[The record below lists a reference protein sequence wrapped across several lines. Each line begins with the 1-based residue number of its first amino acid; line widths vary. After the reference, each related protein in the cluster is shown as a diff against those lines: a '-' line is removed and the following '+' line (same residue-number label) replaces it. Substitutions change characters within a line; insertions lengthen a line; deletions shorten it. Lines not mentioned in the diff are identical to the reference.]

1 MLMVVPG
8 VRQRLGTVEL
18 VEEGMFFCLH
28 CKADRGYQLRA
39 WQQTTRLFYLQVGKR
54 RGEFV
59 RCDACGSAFDP
70 ECLDESSTASLES
83 LREFPPHFALAS
95 RTPAPAASVGRL
107 GNTQSLQEYL
117 DT

>member
-1 MLMVVPG
+1 MLIVVPG
-8 VRQRLGTVEL
+8 VRQKLGTVEL
-18 VEEGMFFCLH
+18 VDQGTFFCLH

-39 WQQTTRLFYLQVGKR
+39 WQQTTRWFYLQVGKT

-59 RCDACGSAFDP
+59 RCDACGSAFDR

-83 LREFPPHFALAS
+83 LRELPPRFALGD
-95 RTPAPAASVGRL
+95 RMPAAAASAGRL
-107 GNTQSLQEYL
+107 GNAQSLQDYL